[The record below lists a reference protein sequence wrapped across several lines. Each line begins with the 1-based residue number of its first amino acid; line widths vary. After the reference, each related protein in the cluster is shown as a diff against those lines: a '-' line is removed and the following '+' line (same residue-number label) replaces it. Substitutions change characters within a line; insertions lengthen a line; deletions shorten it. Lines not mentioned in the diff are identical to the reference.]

1 MWLSFIVSS
10 FSGKGWVL
18 YQSPTPLLASSSTSA
33 PSPPSRCPLS
43 GSSGSTTAGHIAGVQ
58 AHPCSFWH
66 RLGRSIPGKSSG
78 PTGSCG
84 CAVSACLVAK
94 ACWGTLSIVLGKQQL
109 LSQDPTHHKSPWSPS
124 ELLPV
129 CIIFPVQLLFFTPAC
144 SFSLE
149 SHKIIK
155 IKVWGMYWC
164 A

>member
-10 FSGKGWVL
+10 FLGQGWVWD
-18 YQSPTPLLASSSTSA
+18 QSPTPLLASSSTSA

-43 GSSGSTTAGHIAGVQ
+43 GIVAAPQLGLLLECRLTPAAFGTDWEGAALARAQ
-58 AHPCSFWH
+58 APWY
-66 RLGRSIPGKSSG
+66 
-78 PTGSCG
+78 
-84 CAVSACLVAK
+84 LVAVQH
-94 ACWGTLSIVLGKQQL
+94 WGTLSIVLGKQQL
-109 LSQDPTHHKSPWSPS
+109 LSQDPVHHKSPWSGS

-144 SFSLE
+144 SFSLQ

-155 IKVWGMYWC
+155 INVCGMYSC